1 MAKVL
6 ITGAGGA
13 LGKACVTGF
22 LEEGHDIIAIL
33 SPGKELPYPTRSPI
47 SVYNADITDEMATR
61 KVLEQVLEAH
71 GPINIALLLVGGFA
85 MGTIDTA
92 DGAGIREM
100 IRLNFETAFY
110 TARPIFAHMM
120 AQPNGGRIAFVGA
133 RPALDAKAGKGVVA
147 YALSKTLVFKL
158 AELLNEEGKEKNV
171 VSSVIVPSIIDTPSN
186 RKAMPKANT
195 HHWVSPEAIAGIIR
209 FATSEK
215 GAAMREPII
224 KAYGNS

>member
-147 YALSKTLVFKL
+147 YALSKALVFHL
-158 AELLNEEGKEKNV
+158 AEIINEQGKGKIISAGV
-171 VSSVIVPSIIDTPSN
+171 LVPSILDTPQN
-186 RKAMPKANT
+186 RAAMPDANAAD
-195 HHWVSPEAIAGIIR
+195 WVTPEAAADSIA
-209 FATSEK
+209 FLLSETGEK
-215 GAAMREPII
+215 LRQTVLKLYNNA
-224 KAYGNS
+224 